1 MRLEKLI
8 SLLKQKES
16 KRLEFKKFRDE
27 ISATLFE
34 TVCAFLNRD
43 GGEIIIGADDDGKI
57 IGIEESRIDRMM
69 NNIVTMSNNPD
80 IVDPPFILDPH
91 KYEIEGKSII
101 YLNIPESSQ
110 VHRFKGTV
118 YDRSSDGDFKIKE
131 PQRIAAISN
140 RKSGFYSEMRLCPNI
155 SFRDLDPET
164 FKGMRN
170 RLRGVNPNH
179 PWLKLSDEDL
189 LVRSGLAR
197 RDNAGNLEF
206 FAAAVLLFG
215 TELGIQS
222 ILPQFKI
229 DVIVKVNDTDR
240 YDDRKDFRINL
251 IDAYSEIMNFIE
263 RYLPD
268 PFFFEDGQRIS
279 LRNKIFREAVANIII
294 HREYFSP
301 FHARIVIKK
310 RTVEF
315 TNPCNPYERGKI
327 DTDNYETHQ
336 KNPLISKFFLQ
347 LDLVEEVGSGIYNIT
362 KYLPFYTKGTA
373 KAEFIDDNIFKTV
386 IPYRL
391 ATDDEPEEQKAASEP
406 ELIPQESA
414 ETTEGV
420 RRVREYISKNY
431 GCKLTEISRDLDI
444 ALRSVNR
451 YVQILKLSGVIKY
464 SGSKRYGG
472 YVRVGYIDLSK
483 MNGQDGTIGGTIGGT
498 MNGTIGGVN
507 EPEKQKIAINDTIN
521 DTIKQILR
529 LIESDPAITRDQI
542 ADTIKISNPTVSR
555 GINKLK
561 QLGIIERVGSK
572 KTGRWVIINKN
583 FGDK

>member
-1 MRLEKLI
+1 VRHEKLI

-43 GGEIIIGADDDGKI
+43 GGEIIIGADDDGNI

-80 IVDPPFILDPH
+80 TLDPPFILDPH

-170 RLRGVNPNH
+170 R
-179 PWLKLSDEDL
+179 
-189 LVRSGLAR
+189 
-197 RDNAGNLEF
+197 
-206 FAAAVLLFG
+206 
-215 TELGIQS
+215 
-222 ILPQFKI
+222 
-229 DVIVKVNDTDR
+229 
-240 YDDRKDFRINL
+240 
-251 IDAYSEIMNFIE
+251 
-263 RYLPD
+263 
-268 PFFFEDGQRIS
+268 
-279 LRNKIFREAVANIII
+279 
-294 HREYFSP
+294 
-301 FHARIVIKK
+301 
-310 RTVEF
+310 
-315 TNPCNPYERGKI
+315 
-327 DTDNYETHQ
+327 
-336 KNPLISKFFLQ
+336 
-347 LDLVEEVGSGIYNIT
+347 
-362 KYLPFYTKGTA
+362 
-373 KAEFIDDNIFKTV
+373 
-386 IPYRL
+386 
-391 ATDDEPEEQKAASEP
+391 
-406 ELIPQESA
+406 
-414 ETTEGV
+414 
-420 RRVREYISKNY
+420 
-431 GCKLTEISRDLDI
+431 
-444 ALRSVNR
+444 
-451 YVQILKLSGVIKY
+451 LSGVIKY